1 MSDPEQTA
9 TTQTEVASWP
19 EVIDREVQY
28 PARVRLQSTTEDGV
42 VDLQAVPGEVTTEGT
57 DVGADLFEAIHNYID
72 GKDGTK
78 ADANYLQQE
87 ITRIDGDIDA
97 VEAVANAAVPKSG
110 AALTGAL
117 SWAAQDPDMQTFP
130 TPATQTLQ
138 NMIYLGQ
145 NVTASSANDTRNTW
159 EMYGTGYAYY
169 NEAGRVSGQ
178 PKQWG
183 LLISIVQGTNI
194 QQEWISL
201 PEGTRY
207 KRGVNAGSAQ
217 AMPAWHRIW
226 DTSSALPVANGGT
239 GLTSNP
245 SMLTNLGSTSAASV
259 LAASPRPGITGTLP
273 VAHGGTGAT
282 SASAACQNL
291 ITGQTIWPSSLELGG
306 YNSPGSGNGGFIDF
320 HFNGSAADNT
330 SRIIE
335 DASGQIDINGIKF
348 PNAHPEATLSSLGV
362 WMGAG
367 TVGNGSSAGWH
378 QVWTQDQF
386 RSKFGGRYPTDCTIY
401 FMDHVGGD
409 SSIVYDCMVD
419 GNQTVWLRSRTNS
432 GVYTGS
438 VSARY
443 LVVAGSNT

>member
-9 TTQTEVASWP
+9 TTQTEIAKTEIASWP

-72 GKDGTK
+72 NKDGTK

-87 ITRIDGDIDA
+87 LTRIDGDIDA

-117 SWAAQDPDMQTFP
+117 SWAAQDPDIQTFP
-130 TPATQTLQ
+130 APATQTLQ

-145 NVTASSANDTRNTW
+145 NVTASSTNDTRATW

-169 NEAGRVSGQ
+169 NEAGKVNGQ
-178 PKQWG
+178 PKQRG

-207 KRGVNAGSAQ
+207 KRGVNADSAQ
-217 AMPAWHRIW
+217 TMPTWHRIW

-239 GLTSNP
+239 GATTAAGARNA
-245 SMLTNLGSTSAASV
+245 LGLGNTVGA
-259 LAASPRPGITGTLP
+259 LP
-273 VAHGGTGAT
+273 VANGGTGAT
-282 SASAACQNL
+282 SASGACQNL
-291 ITGQTIWPSSLELGG
+291 TRGQTICPQAVELGLT
-306 YNSPGSGNGGFIDF
+306 NSSSSDNGGFIDF
-320 HFNGSAADNT
+320 HHKGSGVNYT

-335 DASGQIDINGIKF
+335 DASGQININGIKLKRG
-348 PNAHPEATLSSLGV
+348 HPEATLDSLGV
-362 WMGAG
+362 YIGG
-367 TVGNGSSAGWH
+367 GNVGNGSAAGWH

-386 RSKFGGRYPTDCTIY
+386 RSKFGGWHPTDCTIY
-401 FMDHVGGD
+401 FQDHVGGN
-409 SSIVYDCMVD
+409 SSIVYDAMVD
-419 GNQTVWLRSRTNS
+419 ESQNVWLRSRNDS
-432 GVYTGS
+432 GAHTGA
-438 VSARY
+438 VAFRY
-443 LVVAGSNT
+443 LVVAGLNR

>member
-1 MSDPEQTA
+1 MSDPEHTA
-9 TTQTEVASWP
+9 TTQTEIASWP

-42 VDLQAVPGEVTTEGT
+42 VDLQAVPGEVTAEGT

-72 GKDGTK
+72 AKDGTK
-78 ADANYLQQE
+78 ADAAYLQQE
-87 ITRIDGDIDA
+87 LTRIDGDIDA

-145 NVTASSANDTRNTW
+145 NVTASSANDTRSTW

-169 NEAGRVSGQ
+169 SEAGRVNGQ

-183 LLISIVQGTNI
+183 FLISIVQGTNI

-201 PEGTRY
+201 REGTRY
-207 KRGVNAGSAQ
+207 KRGVNEESPQ
-217 AMPAWHRIW
+217 AMPTWHRIW
-226 DTSSALPVANGGT
+226 DTSAALPVANGGT

-282 SASAACQNL
+282 SASGALSNL
-291 ITGQTIWPSSLELGG
+291 GLSPKQLNVQKGDGATGI
-306 YNSPGSGNGGFIDF
+306 
-320 HFNGSAADNT
+320 
-330 SRIIE
+330 
-335 DASGQIDINGIKF
+335 
-348 PNAHPEATLSSLGV
+348 ATLSAWQYGKVVCISAHVDIPAQSSSWANPQILK
-362 WMGAG
+362 GAPAPANPAEVFG
-367 TVGNGSSAGWH
+367 TAKQNDWNYVHSINALSNGSIGLRLQGGAAPSAGRW
-378 QVWTQDQF
+378 
-386 RSKFGGRYPTDCTIY
+386 
-401 FMDHVGGD
+401 
-409 SSIVYDCMVD
+409 IVNIAYI
-419 GNQTVWLRSRTNS
+419 
-432 GVYTGS
+432 
-438 VSARY
+438 AK
-443 LVVAGSNT
+443 

>member
-9 TTQTEVASWP
+9 TTQAEIASWP

-72 GKDGTK
+72 AKDGTK

-87 ITRIDGDIDA
+87 LTRIDGDIDA
-97 VEAVANAAVPKSG
+97 VEVVANAAVPKSG

-117 SWAAQDPDMQTFP
+117 SWAAQDPDMQVFP
-130 TPATQTLQ
+130 APATQTLQ

-145 NVTASSANDTRNTW
+145 NVTTSITNDTRSTW

-169 NEAGRVSGQ
+169 NEAGRVNGQ

-183 LLISIVQGTNI
+183 YLISIVQGTNI

-207 KRGVNAGSAQ
+207 KRGVNADSAQ
-217 AMPAWHRIW
+217 TMPTWHRIW

-282 SASAACQNL
+282 SASGACQNL
-291 ITGQTIWPSSLELGG
+291 IRGQAIWPASVELGG
-306 YNSPGSGNGGFIDF
+306 NNSPSSGNGGFIDF
-320 HFNGSAADNT
+320 HFNGSTADNT

-335 DASGQIDINGIKF
+335 DANGQININGIKLK
-348 PNAHPEATLSSLGV
+348 NGHPETALDSLGV
-362 WMGAG
+362 YMGQSS
-367 TVGNGSSAGWH
+367 VGNGSAAGWH
-378 QVWTQDQF
+378 QVWTLAQF
-386 RSKFGGRYPTDCTIY
+386 KAKFGGWDPTNTTIY
-401 FMDHVGGD
+401 FQNHAGGS
-409 SSIVYDCMVD
+409 SSIVYDAMVD
-419 GNQTVWLRSRTNS
+419 GSKNVWLRSRTDS
-432 GVYTGS
+432 GAYTGA
-438 VSARY
+438 VSFRF
-443 LVVAGSNT
+443 LVVAASNK

>member
-9 TTQTEVASWP
+9 TTQTEIAKTEIASWP

-72 GKDGTK
+72 SKDGTK

-87 ITRIDGDIDA
+87 LTRIDGDIDA

-117 SWAAQDPDMQTFP
+117 SWAAQDPDIQTFP
-130 TPATQTLQ
+130 APATQTLQ

-145 NVTASSANDTRNTW
+145 NVTASSTNDTRATW

-169 NEAGRVSGQ
+169 NEAGKVNGQ
-178 PKQWG
+178 PKQRG

-207 KRGVNAGSAQ
+207 KRGVNADSAQ
-217 AMPAWHRIW
+217 TMPTWHRIW

-239 GLTSNP
+239 GATTAAGARNA
-245 SMLTNLGSTSAASV
+245 LGLGYTVGA
-259 LAASPRPGITGTLP
+259 LP
-273 VAHGGTGAT
+273 VANGGTGAT
-282 SASAACQNL
+282 SASGACQNL
-291 ITGQTIWPSSLELGG
+291 TRGQTICPQAVELGLT
-306 YNSPGSGNGGFIDF
+306 NSLSSDNGGFIDF
-320 HFNGSAADNT
+320 HHKGSGANYT

-335 DASGQIDINGIKF
+335 DASGQININGIKLKRG
-348 PNAHPEATLSSLGV
+348 HPEATLDSLGV
-362 WMGAG
+362 YIGG
-367 TVGNGSSAGWH
+367 GNVGNGSAAGWH
-378 QVWTQDQF
+378 QVWTQEQF
-386 RSKFGGRYPTDCTIY
+386 RSKFGGWNPTDCTIY
-401 FMDHVGGD
+401 FQNHMGGN
-409 SSIVYDCMVD
+409 SSIVYDVMVD
-419 GNQTVWLRSRTNS
+419 GSQNVWLRSRNDN
-432 GVYTGS
+432 GACTG
-438 VSARY
+438 AFAFRY
-443 LVVAGSNT
+443 LVVAGLNR

>member
-9 TTQTEVASWP
+9 TTQTEIAKTEIASWP

-72 GKDGTK
+72 AKDGTK

-87 ITRIDGDIDA
+87 LTRIDGDIDA

-117 SWAAQDPDMQTFP
+117 SWAAQDPDIQTFP
-130 TPATQTLQ
+130 APATQTLQ

-145 NVTASSANDTRNTW
+145 NVTASSTNDTRATW

-169 NEAGRVSGQ
+169 NEAGKVNGQ

-207 KRGVNAGSAQ
+207 KRGVNADSAQ
-217 AMPAWHRIW
+217 TMPTWHRIW

-239 GLTSNP
+239 GATTAAGARNA
-245 SMLTNLGSTSAASV
+245 LGLGNTVGA
-259 LAASPRPGITGTLP
+259 LP
-273 VAHGGTGAT
+273 VANGGTGAT
-282 SASAACQNL
+282 SASGACQNL
-291 ITGQTIWPSSLELGG
+291 TRGQTICPQAVELGLT
-306 YNSPGSGNGGFIDF
+306 NSSSSDNGGFIDF
-320 HFNGSAADNT
+320 HHKGSGVNYT

-335 DASGQIDINGIKF
+335 DASGQININGIKLKRG
-348 PNAHPEATLSSLGV
+348 HPEATLDSLGV
-362 WMGAG
+362 YIGG
-367 TVGNGSSAGWH
+367 GNVGNGSAAGWH
-378 QVWTQDQF
+378 QVWTQEQF
-386 RSKFGGRYPTDCTIY
+386 RSKFGGWYPTDCTIY
-401 FMDHVGGD
+401 FQDHVGGN
-409 SSIVYDCMVD
+409 SSIVYDAMVD
-419 GNQTVWLRSRTNS
+419 GSQNVWLRSRTDS
-432 GVYTGS
+432 GAYTGA
-438 VSARY
+438 VAFRY
-443 LVVAGSNT
+443 LVVAGLNR

>member
-9 TTQTEVASWP
+9 TTQTEIAKTEIASWP

-72 GKDGTK
+72 NKDGTK

-87 ITRIDGDIDA
+87 LTRIDGDIDA

-117 SWAAQDPDMQTFP
+117 SWAAQDPDIQTFP
-130 TPATQTLQ
+130 APATQTLQ

-145 NVTASSANDTRNTW
+145 NVTASSTNDTRATW

-169 NEAGRVSGQ
+169 NEAGKVNGQ
-178 PKQWG
+178 PKQRG

-207 KRGVNAGSAQ
+207 KRGVNADSAQ
-217 AMPAWHRIW
+217 TMPTWHRIW

-239 GLTSNP
+239 GATTAAGARNA
-245 SMLTNLGSTSAASV
+245 LGLGYTV
-259 LAASPRPGITGTLP
+259 GELP
-273 VAHGGTGAT
+273 VANGGTGAT
-282 SASAACQNL
+282 SASGACQNL
-291 ITGQTIWPSSLELGG
+291 TRGQTICPQAVELGLT
-306 YNSPGSGNGGFIDF
+306 NSSSSDNGGFIDF
-320 HFNGSAADNT
+320 HHKGSGANYT

-335 DASGQIDINGIKF
+335 DASGQININGIKLKRG
-348 PNAHPEATLSSLGV
+348 HPEATLDSLGV
-362 WMGAG
+362 YIGVG
-367 TVGNGSSAGWH
+367 NVGNGSAAGWH
-378 QVWTQDQF
+378 QVWTQEQF
-386 RSKFGGRYPTDCTIY
+386 RSKFGGWHPTECTIY
-401 FMDHVGGD
+401 FQNHMGGD
-409 SSIVYDCMVD
+409 SSIVYDVMVD
-419 GNQTVWLRSRTNS
+419 GSQNVWLRSRNDN
-432 GVYTGS
+432 GAYTGA
-438 VSARY
+438 VAFRY
-443 LVVAGSNT
+443 FVVAGLNR

>member
-9 TTQTEVASWP
+9 TTQTEIAKTEIASWP

-72 GKDGTK
+72 AKDGTK

-87 ITRIDGDIDA
+87 LTRIDGDIDA

-117 SWAAQDPDMQTFP
+117 SWAAQDPDIQTFP
-130 TPATQTLQ
+130 APATQTLQ

-145 NVTASSANDTRNTW
+145 NVTASSTNDTRATW

-169 NEAGRVSGQ
+169 NEAGKVNGQ

-207 KRGVNAGSAQ
+207 KRGVNADSAQ
-217 AMPAWHRIW
+217 TMPTWHRIW

-239 GLTSNP
+239 GATTAAGARNA
-245 SMLTNLGSTSAASV
+245 LGLGNTVGA
-259 LAASPRPGITGTLP
+259 LP
-273 VAHGGTGAT
+273 VANGGTGAT
-282 SASAACQNL
+282 SASGACQNL
-291 ITGQTIWPSSLELGG
+291 IRGQTIWPQAVELG
-306 YNSPGSGNGGFIDF
+306 STKSSGSNNGGFIDF
-320 HFNGSAADNT
+320 HHNGSGADYT

-335 DASGQIDINGIKF
+335 DASGQININGIKLKSG
-348 PNAHPEATLSSLGV
+348 HPEVTLDSLGV
-362 WMGAG
+362 YIGG
-367 TVGNGSSAGWH
+367 GNVGNGSAAGWH
-378 QVWTQDQF
+378 QVWTQEQF
-386 RSKFGGRYPTDCTIY
+386 RSKFGGWNPTDCTIY
-401 FMDHVGGD
+401 FQDHAGGN
-409 SSIVYDCMVD
+409 SSIVYDAMVD
-419 GNQTVWLRSRTNS
+419 VSQNVWLRSRTDS
-432 GVYTGS
+432 GAYTGA
-438 VSARY
+438 VAFRF
-443 LVVAGSNT
+443 LVVAGLNR

>member
-9 TTQTEVASWP
+9 TTQTEIAKTEIASWP

-72 GKDGTK
+72 NKDGTK

-87 ITRIDGDIDA
+87 LTRIDGDIDA

-117 SWAAQDPDMQTFP
+117 SWAAQDPDIQTFP
-130 TPATQTLQ
+130 APATQTLQ

-145 NVTASSANDTRNTW
+145 NVTASSTNDTRATW

-169 NEAGRVSGQ
+169 NEAGKVNGQ
-178 PKQWG
+178 PKQRG

-207 KRGVNAGSAQ
+207 KRGVNADSAQ
-217 AMPAWHRIW
+217 TMPTWHRIW

-239 GLTSNP
+239 GATTAAGARNA
-245 SMLTNLGSTSAASV
+245 LGLGNTVGA
-259 LAASPRPGITGTLP
+259 LP
-273 VAHGGTGAT
+273 VANGGTGAT
-282 SASAACQNL
+282 SASGACQNL
-291 ITGQTIWPSSLELGG
+291 TRGQTICPQAVELGLT
-306 YNSPGSGNGGFIDF
+306 NSSSSDNGGFIDF
-320 HFNGSAADNT
+320 HHKGSGVNYT

-335 DASGQIDINGIKF
+335 DASGQININGIKLKRG
-348 PNAHPEATLSSLGV
+348 HPEATLDSLGV
-362 WMGAG
+362 YIGG
-367 TVGNGSSAGWH
+367 GNVGNGSAAGWH

-386 RSKFGGRYPTDCTIY
+386 RSKFGGWHPTDCTIY
-401 FMDHVGGD
+401 FQDHVGGN
-409 SSIVYDCMVD
+409 SSIVYDVMVD
-419 GNQTVWLRSRTNS
+419 GSQNVWLRSRNDS
-432 GVYTGS
+432 GAYTG
-438 VSARY
+438 AAAFRY
-443 LVVAGSNT
+443 LVVAGLNR

>member
-9 TTQTEVASWP
+9 TTQTEIAKTEIASWP

-72 GKDGTK
+72 NKDGTK

-87 ITRIDGDIDA
+87 LTRIDGDIDA
-97 VEAVANAAVPKSG
+97 VEVVANAAVPKSG

-117 SWAAQDPDMQTFP
+117 SWAAQDPDIQTFP
-130 TPATQTLQ
+130 APATQTLQ

-145 NVTASSANDTRNTW
+145 NVTASSTNDTRATW

-169 NEAGRVSGQ
+169 NEAGKVNGQ
-178 PKQWG
+178 PKQRG

-207 KRGVNAGSAQ
+207 KRGVNADSAQ
-217 AMPAWHRIW
+217 TMPTWHRIW

-239 GLTSNP
+239 GATTAAGARNA
-245 SMLTNLGSTSAASV
+245 LGLGNTVGA
-259 LAASPRPGITGTLP
+259 LP
-273 VAHGGTGAT
+273 VANGGTGAT
-282 SASAACQNL
+282 SASGACQNL
-291 ITGQTIWPSSLELGG
+291 TRGQTICPQAVELGLT
-306 YNSPGSGNGGFIDF
+306 NSSSSDNGGFIDF
-320 HFNGSAADNT
+320 HHKGSGVNYT

-335 DASGQIDINGIKF
+335 DASGQININGIKLKRG
-348 PNAHPEATLSSLGV
+348 HPEATLDSLGV
-362 WMGAG
+362 YIGG
-367 TVGNGSSAGWH
+367 GNVGNGSAAGWH

-386 RSKFGGRYPTDCTIY
+386 RSEFGGWHPTDCTIY
-401 FMDHVGGD
+401 FQNHAGGN
-409 SSIVYDCMVD
+409 SSVVYDVMVD
-419 GNQTVWLRSRTNS
+419 GSQNVWLRSRNDS
-432 GVYTGS
+432 GAYTGA
-438 VSARY
+438 VAFRY
-443 LVVAGSNT
+443 LVVAGLNR

>member
-9 TTQTEVASWP
+9 TTQTEIAKTEIASWP

-72 GKDGTK
+72 AKDGTK

-87 ITRIDGDIDA
+87 LTRIDGDIDA

-117 SWAAQDPDMQTFP
+117 SWAAQDPDIQTFP
-130 TPATQTLQ
+130 APATQTLQ

-145 NVTASSANDTRNTW
+145 NVTASSTNDTRATW

-169 NEAGRVSGQ
+169 NEADKVNGQ

-207 KRGVNAGSAQ
+207 KRGVNADSAQ
-217 AMPAWHRIW
+217 TMPTWHRIW

-239 GLTSNP
+239 GATTAAGARNA
-245 SMLTNLGSTSAASV
+245 LGLGNTVDA
-259 LAASPRPGITGTLP
+259 LP
-273 VAHGGTGAT
+273 VANGGTGAT
-282 SASAACQNL
+282 SASGACQNL
-291 ITGQTIWPSSLELGG
+291 IRGQTIWPQAVELGST
-306 YNSPGSGNGGFIDF
+306 NSSGSNNGGFIDF
-320 HFNGSAADNT
+320 HHNGSGAVYT

-335 DASGQIDINGIKF
+335 DASGQININGIKLKSG
-348 PNAHPEATLSSLGV
+348 HPEVTLDSLGV
-362 WMGAG
+362 YIGG
-367 TVGNGSSAGWH
+367 GNVGNGSAAGWH
-378 QVWTQDQF
+378 QVWTQEQF
-386 RSKFGGRYPTDCTIY
+386 RSKFGGWYPTDCTIY
-401 FMDHVGGD
+401 FQNHVGGN
-409 SSIVYDCMVD
+409 SSIVYDAIVD
-419 GNQTVWLRSRTNS
+419 ESQNVWLRSRTDS
-432 GVYTGS
+432 GACTGA
-438 VSARY
+438 VAFRF
-443 LVVAGSNT
+443 LVVAGLNR

>member
-9 TTQTEVASWP
+9 TTQTEIAKTEIASWP

-72 GKDGTK
+72 NKDGTK

-87 ITRIDGDIDA
+87 LTRIDGDIDA

-117 SWAAQDPDMQTFP
+117 SWAAQDPDIQTFP
-130 TPATQTLQ
+130 APATQTLQ

-145 NVTASSANDTRNTW
+145 NVTASSTNDTRATW

-169 NEAGRVSGQ
+169 NEAGKVNGQ
-178 PKQWG
+178 PKQRG

-207 KRGVNAGSAQ
+207 KRGVNADSAQ
-217 AMPAWHRIW
+217 TMPTWHRIW

-239 GLTSNP
+239 GATTAAGARNA
-245 SMLTNLGSTSAASV
+245 LGLGYTVGA
-259 LAASPRPGITGTLP
+259 LP
-273 VAHGGTGAT
+273 VANGGTGAT
-282 SASAACQNL
+282 SASGACQNL
-291 ITGQTIWPSSLELGG
+291 TRGQTICPQAVELGLT
-306 YNSPGSGNGGFIDF
+306 NSLSSDNGGFIDF
-320 HFNGSAADNT
+320 HHKGSGADYT

-335 DASGQIDINGIKF
+335 DASGQININGIKLKRG
-348 PNAHPEATLSSLGV
+348 HPEATLDSLGV
-362 WMGAG
+362 YIGG
-367 TVGNGSSAGWH
+367 GNVGNGSAAGWH
-378 QVWTQDQF
+378 QVWTQEQF
-386 RSKFGGRYPTDCTIY
+386 RSKFGGWHPTDCTIY
-401 FMDHVGGD
+401 FQNHMGGN
-409 SSIVYDCMVD
+409 SSIVYDVMVD
-419 GNQTVWLRSRTNS
+419 GSQNVWLRSRNDN
-432 GVYTGS
+432 GAYTG
-438 VSARY
+438 AFAFRY
-443 LVVAGSNT
+443 LVVAGLNR

>member
-9 TTQTEVASWP
+9 TTQTEIAKTDIASWP

-72 GKDGTK
+72 NKDGTK

-87 ITRIDGDIDA
+87 LTRIDGDIDA

-117 SWAAQDPDMQTFP
+117 SWAAQDPDIQTFP
-130 TPATQTLQ
+130 APATQTLQ

-145 NVTASSANDTRNTW
+145 NVTASSTNDTRATW

-169 NEAGRVSGQ
+169 NEAGKVNGQ
-178 PKQWG
+178 PKQRG

-207 KRGVNAGSAQ
+207 KRGVNADSAQ
-217 AMPAWHRIW
+217 TMPTWHRIW

-239 GLTSNP
+239 GATTAAGARNA
-245 SMLTNLGSTSAASV
+245 LGLGNTVGA
-259 LAASPRPGITGTLP
+259 LP
-273 VAHGGTGAT
+273 VANGGTGAT
-282 SASAACQNL
+282 SASGACQNL
-291 ITGQTIWPSSLELGG
+291 IRGQTIWPQAVELGST
-306 YNSPGSGNGGFIDF
+306 NSSGSNNGGFIDF
-320 HFNGSAADNT
+320 HHNGSGADYT

-335 DASGQIDINGIKF
+335 DASGQININGIKLKSG
-348 PNAHPEATLSSLGV
+348 HPEVTLDSLGV
-362 WMGAG
+362 YIGG
-367 TVGNGSSAGWH
+367 GNVGNGSAAGWH
-378 QVWTQDQF
+378 QVWTPDQF
-386 RSKFGGRYPTDCTIY
+386 RSKFGGWNPADCTIY
-401 FMDHVGGD
+401 FQNHAGGN
-409 SSIVYDCMVD
+409 SSTVYDVMVD
-419 GNQTVWLRSRTNS
+419 GSQNVWLRSRNDS
-432 GVYTGS
+432 GAYTGA
-438 VSARY
+438 VAFRY
-443 LVVAGSNT
+443 LVVAGLNR

>member
-1 MSDPEQTA
+1 MSDSDQTA
-9 TTQTEVASWP
+9 TAQNEVVSWP

-72 GKDGTK
+72 AKDGTK

-130 TPATQTLQ
+130 APATQTLQ

-145 NVTASSANDTRNTW
+145 NVTASSTNDTRATW

-169 NEAGRVSGQ
+169 SEAGRVNGQ

-183 LLISIVQGTNI
+183 ILISIVQGTNI

-207 KRGVNAGSAQ
+207 KRGVNADSAQ
-217 AMPAWHRIW
+217 TMPTWHRIW

-239 GLTSNP
+239 GATTAAGARNA
-245 SMLTNLGSTSAASV
+245 LGLGNTAGA
-259 LAASPRPGITGTLP
+259 LP
-273 VAHGGTGAT
+273 VANGGTGAT
-282 SASAACQNL
+282 SASGACQNL
-291 ITGQTIWPSSLELGG
+291 IRGQAIWPQAIELGG
-306 YNSPGSGNGGFIDF
+306 TNSSGSGNGGFIDF
-320 HFNGSAADNT
+320 HFNGSTSDNT

-335 DASGQIDINGIKF
+335 DASGQININGIKF
-348 PNAHPEATLSSLGV
+348 PKNHPETTLDSLGV
-362 WMGAG
+362 YVGSG
-367 TVGNGSSAGWH
+367 SVGNGSAAGWH
-378 QVWTQDQF
+378 QVWTKAQF
-386 RSKFGGRYPTDCTIY
+386 NSKFGGWNPSNTTIY
-401 FMDHVGGD
+401 FQDHVGGN
-409 SSIVYDCMVD
+409 SSIVYDAMVD
-419 GNQTVWLRSRTNS
+419 GSQNVWLRSRTDS
-432 GVYTGS
+432 GAYTGA
-438 VSARY
+438 VAFRF
-443 LVVAGSNT
+443 LVMAGLNK

>member
-9 TTQTEVASWP
+9 TTQTEVVTWP

-57 DVGADLFEAIHNYID
+57 DVGADLFAAVHNYID
-72 GKDGTK
+72 AKDGAK

-130 TPATQTLQ
+130 APATQTLQ

-145 NVTASSANDTRNTW
+145 NVTASSTNDTRATW

-169 NEAGRVSGQ
+169 NEAGRVNGQ

-194 QQEWISL
+194 QQEWVSL

-207 KRGVNAGSAQ
+207 KRGVNADSAQ
-217 AMPAWHRIW
+217 TMPTWHRIW
-226 DTSSALPVANGGT
+226 DTSAALPVANGGT
-239 GLTSNP
+239 GATTAAGARNA
-245 SMLTNLGSTSAASV
+245 LGLGNTAGA
-259 LAASPRPGITGTLP
+259 LP
-273 VAHGGTGAT
+273 VANGGTGAT

-291 ITGQTIWPSSLELGG
+291 IRGQAIWPQAIELGG
-306 YNSPGSGNGGFIDF
+306 TNSSGSGNGGFIDF
-320 HFNGSAADNT
+320 HYNGSGADYT

-335 DASGQIDINGIKF
+335 DANGQINVNGIKF
-348 PNAHPEATLSSLGV
+348 PSGHPETTLSSLGV
-362 WMGAG
+362 YMGG
-367 TVGNGSSAGWH
+367 GNVGNGSAAGWH
-378 QVWTQDQF
+378 QVWTQAQF
-386 RSKFGGRYPTDCTIY
+386 KSKFSGWNPTDCTIY
-401 FMDHVGGD
+401 FQDHVGGN
-409 SSIVYDCMVD
+409 SSIVYDAMVD
-419 GNQTVWLRSRTNS
+419 GSQNVWLRSRTDS
-432 GVYTGS
+432 GAYTGP
-438 VSARY
+438 VAFRF
-443 LVVAGSNT
+443 LVVAALNK

>member
-9 TTQTEVASWP
+9 TTQTEIAKTEIASWP

-72 GKDGTK
+72 AKDGTK

-87 ITRIDGDIDA
+87 LTRIDGDIDA

-117 SWAAQDPDMQTFP
+117 SWAAQDPDIQTFP
-130 TPATQTLQ
+130 APATQTLQ

-145 NVTASSANDTRNTW
+145 NVTASSTNDTRATW

-169 NEAGRVSGQ
+169 NEAGKVNGQ

-207 KRGVNAGSAQ
+207 KRGVNADSAQ
-217 AMPAWHRIW
+217 TMPTWHRIW

-239 GLTSNP
+239 GATTAAGARNA
-245 SMLTNLGSTSAASV
+245 LGLGNTVGA
-259 LAASPRPGITGTLP
+259 LP
-273 VAHGGTGAT
+273 VANGGTGAT
-282 SASAACQNL
+282 SASEACQNL
-291 ITGQTIWPSSLELGG
+291 IRGQIIWPHYIELGSTN
-306 YNSPGSGNGGFIDF
+306 NSSDDNGGLIDF
-320 HFNGSAADNT
+320 HYQGSGANYT

-335 DASGQIDINGIKF
+335 DASGQININGIKVKSG
-348 PNAHPEATLSSLGV
+348 HPEATLDSLGV
-362 WMGAG
+362 YIGG
-367 TVGNGSSAGWH
+367 GNVGNGTAAGWH
-378 QVWTQDQF
+378 KVWTKEQF
-386 RSKFGGRYPTDCTIY
+386 RSKFGGWNPTDCTIY
-401 FMDHVGGD
+401 FQSHVGGN
-409 SSIVYDCMVD
+409 SSIVHDVMVD
-419 GNQTVWLRSRTNS
+419 GSQNVWLRSRNDS
-432 GVYTGS
+432 GAYTG
-438 VSARY
+438 AAAFRF
-443 LVVAGSNT
+443 LVVAGRNR

>member
-9 TTQTEVASWP
+9 TTQTEIAKTEIASWP

-72 GKDGTK
+72 AKDGTK

-87 ITRIDGDIDA
+87 LTRIDGDIDA

-117 SWAAQDPDMQTFP
+117 SWAAQDPDIQTFP
-130 TPATQTLQ
+130 APATQTLQ

-145 NVTASSANDTRNTW
+145 NVTASSTNDTRATW

-169 NEAGRVSGQ
+169 NEAGKVNGQ

-207 KRGVNAGSAQ
+207 KRGVNADSAQ
-217 AMPAWHRIW
+217 TMPTWHRIW

-239 GLTSNP
+239 GATTAAGARNA
-245 SMLTNLGSTSAASV
+245 LGLGNTVGA
-259 LAASPRPGITGTLP
+259 LP
-273 VAHGGTGAT
+273 VANGGTGAT
-282 SASAACQNL
+282 SASGACQNL
-291 ITGQTIWPSSLELGG
+291 TRGQTICPQAVELGLT
-306 YNSPGSGNGGFIDF
+306 NSSSSDNGGFIDF
-320 HFNGSAADNT
+320 HHKGSGVNYT

-335 DASGQIDINGIKF
+335 DASGQININGIKLKRG
-348 PNAHPEATLSSLGV
+348 HPEATLDSLGV
-362 WMGAG
+362 YIGG
-367 TVGNGSSAGWH
+367 GNVGNGSAAGWH
-378 QVWTQDQF
+378 QVWTQEQF
-386 RSKFGGRYPTDCTIY
+386 RSKFGGWYPTDCTIY
-401 FMDHVGGD
+401 FQDHVGGN
-409 SSIVYDCMVD
+409 SSIVYDAMVD
-419 GNQTVWLRSRTNS
+419 ESQNVWLRSRNDS
-432 GVYTGS
+432 GAYTGA
-438 VSARY
+438 VAFRY
-443 LVVAGSNT
+443 LVVAGLNR

>member
-9 TTQTEVASWP
+9 TTQTEIAKTEIASWP

-72 GKDGTK
+72 NKDGTK

-87 ITRIDGDIDA
+87 LTRIDGDIDA

-117 SWAAQDPDMQTFP
+117 SWAAQDPDIQTFP
-130 TPATQTLQ
+130 APATQTLQ

-145 NVTASSANDTRNTW
+145 NVTASSTNDTRATW

-169 NEAGRVSGQ
+169 NEAGKVNGQ
-178 PKQWG
+178 PKQRG

-207 KRGVNAGSAQ
+207 KRGVNADSAQ
-217 AMPAWHRIW
+217 TMPTWHRIW

-239 GLTSNP
+239 GATTAAGARNA
-245 SMLTNLGSTSAASV
+245 LGLGNTVGA
-259 LAASPRPGITGTLP
+259 LP
-273 VAHGGTGAT
+273 VANGGTGAT
-282 SASAACQNL
+282 SASGACQNL
-291 ITGQTIWPSSLELGG
+291 TRGQTICPQAVELGLT
-306 YNSPGSGNGGFIDF
+306 NSSSSDNGGFIDF
-320 HFNGSAADNT
+320 HHKGSGVNYT

-335 DASGQIDINGIKF
+335 DASGQININGIKLKRG
-348 PNAHPEATLSSLGV
+348 HPEATLDSLGV
-362 WMGAG
+362 YIGG
-367 TVGNGSSAGWH
+367 GNVGNGSAAGWH

-386 RSKFGGRYPTDCTIY
+386 RSKFGGWHPTDCTIY
-401 FMDHVGGD
+401 FQDHVGGN
-409 SSIVYDCMVD
+409 SSIVYDVMVD
-419 GNQTVWLRSRTNS
+419 GSQNVWLRSRNDS
-432 GVYTGS
+432 GAYTGA
-438 VSARY
+438 VAFRY
-443 LVVAGSNT
+443 LVVAGLNR

>member
-9 TTQTEVASWP
+9 TTQTEIASWP
-19 EVIDREVQY
+19 EVVDREVQY
-28 PARVRLQSTTEDGV
+28 PARVRLQSTAEDGV

-72 GKDGTK
+72 AKDGTK

-87 ITRIDGDIDA
+87 LTRIDGDIDA

-117 SWAAQDPDMQTFP
+117 SWAAQDPGTQTFP

-138 NMIYLGQ
+138 NMIYLGK

-183 LLISIVQGTNI
+183 FLISIVQGTNI

-207 KRGVNAGSAQ
+207 KRGVNADSAQ
-217 AMPAWHRIW
+217 TMPTWHRIW
-226 DTSSALPVANGGT
+226 DASSALPVANGGT
-239 GLTSNP
+239 G
-245 SMLTNLGSTSAASV
+245 
-259 LAASPRPGITGTLP
+259 
-273 VAHGGTGAT
+273 AT
-282 SASAACQNL
+282 SASVACQNL
-291 ITGQTIWPSSLELGG
+291 IRGQAIWPASVELGG
-306 YNSPGSGNGGFIDF
+306 NNSSGNGGLIDF
-320 HFNGSAADNT
+320 HFNGSTADNT

-335 DASGQIDINGIKF
+335 DANGQININGIKLK
-348 PNAHPEATLSSLGV
+348 NGHPETTLDDLGV
-362 WMGAG
+362 YMGQG
-367 TVGNGSSAGWH
+367 SVGNGSAAGWH
-378 QVWTQDQF
+378 QVWTQAQF
-386 RSKFGGRYPTDCTIY
+386 KSKFGGYDPTNTTIY
-401 FMDHVGGD
+401 FQDHAGGN

-419 GNQTVWLRSRTNS
+419 GNRTVWLRSRADS
-432 GVYTGS
+432 GAYAGS
-438 VSARY
+438 VSFRF
-443 LVVAGSNT
+443 LVVAASNK